1 MKLTEYSNTIKA
13 VQSETNPDYK
23 GDYANETA
31 ITNVYP
37 NGIANPETR
46 IGWNVINNETDTL
59 WIWDVETNMWVNTST
74 TLDTDKQ
81 LEIWVA
87 NENELNGAV
96 KTLNNTKLGGRIH
109 FKNDISFTKNY
120 VWNLKNIEVLGHG
133 NKLYCAGKTITV
145 TSRFFYFDKIHFFG
159 TLSSVSQN
167 TQKLFIINIAASET
181 GMLSTEYKLIECRFY
196 YMHGVCGTNYPFIE
210 VIGNADK
217 AIHIYFRFC
226 WVNAPASG
234 IIDYILIKNTGQML
248 NMALYVEDHATIIN
262 NYNRFKL
269 DGTNSFDK
277 DLFRTDGSGVIADGG
292 LALEENTVTH
302 ISVATH
308 NHNSSYS
315 ALGHNHND
323 DYSPLSHNHDSSYSG
338 LAHTHDTRYY
348 TESEID
354 TKLLAKA
361 ETAHN
366 HDETYYTESET
377 NALLSAKQ
385 ATITGAASTVVSSNL
400 TALRALVSDA
410 SGKITSSTITST
422 KLGYLSDVTSAIQ
435 TQLFAKQATITG
447 AATTVVSSNLTVSRA
462 LVSDA
467 SGKIAVST
475 ITDTKLGYLSD
486 VTSAI
491 QAQLSGKAFTTHTHT
506 LVKYFTE
513 TWTMEA
519 ELLTTRTFIE
529 KKFRIASGTTLKVKQ
544 IDCKIKSGTSATIKL
559 QKNGVDLT
567 GFTSISATTNWGNT
581 APASDASHT
590 LADGDIIAPVC
601 TAVSATPVNVSIN
614 VTFEETLTV

>member
-1 MKLTEYSNTIKA
+1 MKLTEYSNTTKA

-23 GDYANETA
+23 GTFANEVA
-31 ITNVYP
+31 ITTAYP
-37 NGIANPETR
+37 NGIANPEIR
-46 IGWNVINNETDTL
+46 LGWNVINAETDTP
-59 WIWDVETNMWVNTST
+59 WIWDVESNAWVNVGG

-81 LEIWVA
+81 LDIWVDSESA
-87 NENELNGAV
+87 LDGAV

-159 TLSSVSQN
+159 NLTSVSEN

-361 ETAHN
+361 ETTHNHDGSYAVIAHN
-366 HDETYYTESET
+366 HDAAYYTESE
-377 NALLSAKQ
+377 
-385 ATITGAASTVVSSNL
+385 I
-400 TALRALVSDA
+400 
-410 SGKITSSTITST
+410 
-422 KLGYLSDVTSAIQ
+422 
-435 TQLFAKQATITG
+435 
-447 AATTVVSSNLTVSRA
+447 
-462 LVSDA
+462 
-467 SGKIAVST
+467 
-475 ITDTKLGYLSD
+475 DTKLL
-486 VTSAI
+486 A
-491 QAQLSGKAFTTHTHT
+491 KAETTHNHT

-513 TWTMEA
+513 TWTMEG
-519 ELLTTRTFIE
+519 ELATTRTFIE